1 MAKVM
6 GRVPVSHRAL
16 MSSFEGVEFTGDA
29 ASLMDMMFEFY
40 EDGEVSMESCSTNSI
55 EDYDYDQVDD
65 EKSPDSSSVEE
76 RKVFWEAQQEVLH
89 ETLSRTSSLESRIR
103 KATKETLKTT
113 QSAGTI
119 CICQR
124 PMAQGC
130 RKCLMSDISDGL
142 CKAGYN
148 SAICK
153 SKWKSSPDI
162 PSGEHTYID
171 VVDKNTKKREMRLV
185 IELNFRAEFEM
196 ARASVEYNQLVNNLP
211 EVFVGKA
218 ERLRTLIKI
227 MCSAAKTCMREKKMH
242 MGPWRKQKYMQA
254 KWFGTCKRTMP
265 TTTFSEGLTSRL
277 QRPKASLLTFDLL
290 EKLPSLHCTAVEV
303 L

>member
-1 MAKVM
+1 
-6 GRVPVSHRAL
+6 
-16 MSSFEGVEFTGDA
+16 
-29 ASLMDMMFEFY
+29 MDMMFEFY

-65 EKSPDSSSVEE
+65 EKSLDLSSLEE

-89 ETLSRTSSLESRIR
+89 PVTIMPFASPNGYSL
-103 KATKETLKTT
+103 
-113 QSAGTI
+113 
-119 CICQR
+119 
-124 PMAQGC
+124 
-130 RKCLMSDISDGL
+130 
-142 CKAGYN
+142 
-148 SAICK
+148 
-153 SKWKSSPDI
+153 PDI

-171 VVDKNTKKREMRLV
+171 VVDKNTKKGEVRVV

-196 ARASVEYNQLVNNLP
+196 ARASKEYNQLVDRLP
-211 EVFVGKA
+211 KVFVGKA

-227 MCSAAKTCMREKKMH
+227 MRFAAKTCMREKKMH
-242 MGPWRKQKYMQA
+242 MGQWRKHKYMQS

-277 QRPKASLLTFDLL
+277 QRPKASLLTFDFL
-290 EKLPSLHCTAVEV
+290 EKLPSLHCIAVEV